1 MNQVYRASRIFV
13 AAGDGARIIAD
24 ISKVPAGEGI
34 LGRRSADGGSS
45 EVNVETMNAEVM
57 GHEVTVILTTDCYDH
72 SPCVLNQTGFQ
83 AVGDDVPALRTR
95 NKPGVLATMGGNPKD
110 AGVGI
115 GSVRILSPQTGHAM
129 MGLKTQNRPEANG
142 AENFN

>member
-1 MNQVYRASRIFV
+1 MNQVNCAICIFV
-13 AAGDGARIIAD
+13 VAGDEVGVIAD
-24 ISKVPAGEGI
+24 ISKVPVGEGN
-34 LGRRSADGGSS
+34 
-45 EVNVETMNAEVM
+45 NVETMNAEVM
-57 GHEVTVILTTDCYDH
+57 GHEVTVTLTRDCYDH

-83 AVGDDVPALRTR
+83 AVGDDVLALRMR
-95 NKPGVLATMGGNPKD
+95 NEPGVLATMGGNPKN
-110 AGVGI
+110 AGVSI